1 MRSYLFMTMAEI
13 RKLLKLLD
21 ETTEDRVDFKN
32 RVIHFQGYTFV
43 FRDWELKTR
52 ESYAR
57 VKYSSKVTSAGF
69 WRTILKYSMEHLQE
83 IKNINDLNLED
94 SEYDLCYG
102 ASLKTLLPTLKFGG
116 DESLFDVW
124 MFVKTPEGYM
134 FPATFYYGPTGTS
147 IGGWLLYRAK
157 KVFPPEFFSI
167 INFSPFD
174 LSHDKLDAFVEA
186 LELSLKMVPMTD
198 FYGVSRGDHGYTILG
213 VKNGEP
219 YLTDLGWV
227 YDEIRVDKQS
237 SGSID
242 LNKRYYVE
250 GYVEEQN
257 YATWCVDCI
266 LEQEIEVPHYPI
278 FIDGYKDRP
287 VCEICDKKLKMKIV
301 KYNSELNEG
310 D

>member
-1 MRSYLFMTMAEI
+1 MMMAEVK
-13 RKLLKLLD
+13 KLLETMD
-21 ETTEDRVDFKN
+21 GTTEDRVDMKN

-57 VKYSSKVTSAGF
+57 VKFSSKVTSAGF
-69 WRTILKYSMEHLQE
+69 WRKIIKYSKEHLHE
-83 IKNINDLNLED
+83 IKSINDINLED
-94 SEYDLCYG
+94 TKYDLYYG
-102 ASLKTLLPTLKFGG
+102 ASLKTLLPTIKFGG
-116 DESLFDVW
+116 DESLWDVW

-157 KVFPPEFFSI
+157 KVFPPEFYSI
-167 INFSPFD
+167 INFSLFD
-174 LSHDKLDAFVEA
+174 LSHDELDAFVEA

-198 FYGVSRGDHGYTILG
+198 YYGISLGDHGYTIMG

-227 YDEIRVDKQS
+227 YDEIKVDKS
-237 SGSID
+237 APTD

-250 GYVEEQN
+250 GYVEQQN
-257 YATWCVDCI
+257 FAIWCVACI
-266 LEQEIEVPHYPI
+266 LDQEIEVPHYPI
-278 FIDGYKDRP
+278 FIYEDDERP
-287 VCEICDKKLKMKIV
+287 VCEICDKELIMKEV
-301 KYNSELNEG
+301 EYNGELDEG
-310 D
+310 N